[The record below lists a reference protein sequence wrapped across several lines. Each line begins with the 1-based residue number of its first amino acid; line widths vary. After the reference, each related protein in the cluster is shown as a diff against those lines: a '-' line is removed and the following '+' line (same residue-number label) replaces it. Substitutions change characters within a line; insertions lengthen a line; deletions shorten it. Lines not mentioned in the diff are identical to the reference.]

1 MTGTG
6 DARPLSPY
14 APLPCSRPVPPGSRI
29 VLGHRGAPSLAP
41 ENTLASIRRAARAGA
56 SWVEID
62 VDVIG
67 DGTPIVI
74 HDAALDRTTD
84 RTGSYYGL
92 SRAELEDID
101 AGSWFIADDGSRP
114 YAGER
119 LPTLA
124 RALEAIAAEGLSV
137 IVEMKPC
144 EAGARACAGLVD
156 AVAEHLD
163 LFAVRAPG
171 SQVVVSS
178 FNPLLLDRMGRRRP
192 ATRLALLMEAGLPPG
207 DWRSRAE
214 ALGVEAINPADEG
227 LERELVEQM
236 RALGYGVN
244 VWTINSP
251 ERAEELF
258 SWGVSGIFTDRIHE
272 LGQLV
277 TEM

>member
-74 HDAALDRTTD
+74 HDSSLDRTTD
-84 RTGSYYGL
+84 RTGSYYDL

-144 EAGARACAGLVD
+144 EAG
-156 AVAEHLD
+156 
-163 LFAVRAPG
+163 PG
-171 SQVVVSS
+171 PAQGSS
-178 FNPLLLDRMGRRRP
+178 TPSRSTWTCSPSGRRGAR
-192 ATRLALLMEAGLPPG
+192 RWSPP
-207 DWRSRAE
+207 ST
-214 ALGVEAINPADEG
+214 P
-227 LERELVEQM
+227 
-236 RALGYGVN
+236 
-244 VWTINSP
+244 
-251 ERAEELF
+251 F
-258 SWGVSGIFTDRIHE
+258 SWTGWGGVVRPRGSPS
-272 LGQLV
+272 
-277 TEM
+277 